1 MHIKVWELLIEF
13 GSSGSALVKGK
24 PVGWLAHNKLM
35 CVYIHLINQQNS
47 LVVSSAIL
55 LEYSKEAKKMN
66 TRAGRLGSNPGS
78 SANY

>member
-1 MHIKVWELLIEF
+1 
-13 GSSGSALVKGK
+13 
-24 PVGWLAHNKLM
+24 M